1 ATPHRAGPHPPLR
14 APGRTAGRGR
24 GMAAW
29 LREVLDRAPGQPR
42 GAAARRRPRRIRQ
55 PARCPAHPWRTC
67 AMTAHGTLR
76 FRRRLP
82 GPLDRVWSYLV
93 DPDKRRLWLAG
104 GPMGTRPGGA
114 VELHFRNSELSRG
127 DDPPP
132 EKYREVGNA
141 GTVRGEILRCEPPR
155 LLAFTWGGGPDAGE
169 PPSDATIELEPDG
182 DEVLL
187 TLTHRRLAPGPQTLS

>member
-1 ATPHRAGPHPPLR
+1 
-14 APGRTAGRGR
+14 
-24 GMAAW
+24 
-29 LREVLDRAPGQPR
+29 
-42 GAAARRRPRRIRQ
+42 
-55 PARCPAHPWRTC
+55 
-67 AMTAHGTLR
+67 MTAHGTLAGPGTLR

-82 GPLDRVWSYLV
+82 GPLERVWSYLV

-104 GPMGTRPGGA
+104 GPMDTRPGGA

-169 PPSDATIELEPDG
+169 PPSDVTIELEPDG
-182 DEVLL
+182 DEVLP
-187 TLTHRRLAPGPQTLS
+187 TLTHRRLAPGPQTLSVAGGWHTHLDILGDVLRGDQPRPFWRTHTRIEAEYAARGLG